1 MIKDGAHGK
10 MRLGIYEPIANNGE
24 TESLSMSV
32 QIKPKALQG
41 GWKQGFALDVHTTSS
56 TFVGHNEYG
65 RPEFATTRSPLGEL
79 LYRLKYQR
87 DPSVIE
93 EIVNTVAGFIKTSEI
108 GIDALVPM
116 PPSNVRSVQPVLQI
130 ANALGKKLGVPVLEN
145 CVSKTKKT
153 PQLKDVYNY
162 EERTKLLEGA
172 FTVNRDQC
180 AGKSLLLFDD
190 LYRSGATM
198 NAVAQELTKTGSA
211 KEVFVLALTHTR
223 SSL

>member
-1 MIKDGAHGK
+1 
-10 MRLGIYEPIANNGE
+10 
-24 TESLSMSV
+24 MSV

-41 GWKQGFALDVHTTSS
+41 EWKQGFALDVHTTSS

-87 DPSVIE
+87 DPTVIE

-116 PPSNVRSVQPVLQI
+116 PPSHVRSAQPVLQI

-145 CVSKTKKT
+145 CVLKTKKT

-172 FTVNRDQC
+172 FTVSRDQC
-180 AGKSLLLFDD
+180 AGKNLLLFDD

-198 NAVAQELTKTGSA
+198 NAVAQELTKTGAA